1 MQEKEHFMFDYL
13 EFGEEN
19 YESEYTDTIN
29 YQDVIRSVLD
39 SVDMYDM

>member
-1 MQEKEHFMFDYL
+1 MFDYL

-29 YQDVIRSVLD
+29 HQDVIRSVLD

>member
-1 MQEKEHFMFDYL
+1 MFDYL

-19 YESEYTDTIN
+19 YKSEYTDTIN

>member
-1 MQEKEHFMFDYL
+1 MFNYD

-19 YESEYTDTIN
+19 YEAEYTDTID